1 MEPMELTREQQI
13 ELYAADEPVTKFN
26 GWAVIVEVSGGVAYI
41 SAYPKNCT
49 PIIVD
54 YDNFPDAEID
64 WLKDTITWGDPA
76 K

>member
-1 MEPMELTREQQI
+1 METPILTREQEI

-26 GWAVIVEVSGGVAYI
+26 GWAVIVEVSGGVADI
-41 SAYPKNCT
+41 TACPKSCD

-64 WLKDTITWGDPA
+64 WIKGTITWGDPA
-76 K
+76 